1 MGKDL
6 QILEAQLPFLKTLL
20 QWEHHLF
27 MPLDQE
33 EAPQA
38 LVLVRPAMGEL
49 HSFTLHDTALQYTNI
64 LYNTIHTTLHY
75 TKIQSPQPA
84 V

>member
-1 MGKDL
+1 MIFKMGKDL

-27 MPLDQE
+27 MALDQE

-38 LVLVRPAMGEL
+38 LVLVQKKVYLIIIISKE
-49 HSFTLHDTALQYTNI
+49 
-64 LYNTIHTTLHY
+64 
-75 TKIQSPQPA
+75 
-84 V
+84 